1 MSAKQ
6 AINNK
11 LQGCVAAYL
20 RYGGV
25 FNIQINKGSLLST
38 WVKKKLKSVNIWQS
52 YKQERDCLVH
62 FARKVHETTAPCI
75 RSCL

>member
-20 RYGGV
+20 RCGGV
-25 FNIQINKGSLLST
+25 FNIQINKGPLLST
-38 WVKKKLKSVNIWQS
+38 WVKKN
-52 YKQERDCLVH
+52 
-62 FARKVHETTAPCI
+62 
-75 RSCL
+75 